1 MWHQPLSPKGDLIS
15 LLNINILH
23 KKNIME
29 QNIETNSNSNSPSGA
44 RGSILVFDNYDSFTY
59 NLVHEVKKLGYTNI
73 EVHRNDQIPLQ
84 EIARFDKI
92 ILSPGPGVPSE
103 SGILLEV
110 IRTYAATKS
119 ILGVCL
125 GEQAIAEAFG
135 GTLINLSEVHHGVTS
150 MINVLEKDVLFNN
163 LPTTLEVGRYHS
175 WAAERS
181 TLPECLTITAVDEEG
196 MIMALAH
203 KTYDVRG
210 VQFHPESVL
219 TPDGLQMLKNWLE
232 S

>member
-1 MWHQPLSPKGDLIS
+1 MK
-15 LLNINILH
+15 
-23 KKNIME
+23 
-29 QNIETNSNSNSPSGA
+29 
-44 RGSILVFDNYDSFTY
+44 ILVFDNYDSFTY
-59 NLVHEVKKLGYTNI
+59 NLVHAVKKLGYSDV
-73 EVHRNDQIPLQ
+73 EVHRNDQIALE

-92 ILSPGPGVPSE
+92 ILSPGPGVPFE

-110 IRTYAATKS
+110 IRTYAPIKP

-135 GTLINLSEVHHGVTS
+135 GTLINLSEVHHGVS
-150 MINVLEKDVLFNN
+150 SIVDILEEDVLFKG
-163 LPTTLEVGRYHS
+163 LDKKIEVGRYHS
-175 WAAERS
+175 WAAEKS
-181 TLPECLTITAVDEEG
+181 TLPECLTIIAVDEEG

-219 TPDGLQMLKNWLE
+219 TPKGEQILKNWLE

>member
-1 MWHQPLSPKGDLIS
+1 MIDKQENIQDEANSSSPLGV
-15 LLNINILH
+15 
-23 KKNIME
+23 
-29 QNIETNSNSNSPSGA
+29 
-44 RGSILVFDNYDSFTY
+44 RGCSILVFDNYDSFTY
-59 NLVHEVKKLGYTNI
+59 NLVHAVKKLGYTDV
-73 EVHRNDQIPLQ
+73 EVHRNDQIDLE

-110 IRTYAATKS
+110 IRTYAPTKP

-135 GTLINLSEVHHGVTS
+135 GTLINLSEVHHGVS
-150 MINVLEKDVLFNN
+150 SIVDVLEDDVLFNG
-163 LPTTLEVGRYHS
+163 LDKKIEVGRYHS
-175 WAAERS
+175 WAAEKS
-181 TLPECLTITAVDEEG
+181 TLPECLKITAVDEEG

-219 TPDGLQMLKNWLE
+219 TPKGEQMLKNWLTSPNPSKGGE
-232 S
+232 

>member
-1 MWHQPLSPKGDLIS
+1 MNNIQDKTQDDTYLSSPL
-15 LLNINILH
+15 
-23 KKNIME
+23 
-29 QNIETNSNSNSPSGA
+29 GA
-44 RGSILVFDNYDSFTY
+44 RGCRILVFDNYDSFTY
-59 NLVHEVKKLGYTNI
+59 NLVHAVKKLGFMNV
-73 EVHRNDQIPLQ
+73 EVHRNDQIAL
-84 EIARFDKI
+84 EDIEHFDKI

-103 SGILLEV
+103 SGILLDV
-110 IRTYAATKS
+110 IRRYAPTKS

-135 GTLINLSEVHHGVTS
+135 GTLINLTEVHHGVSS
-150 MINVLEKDVLFNN
+150 MVDVLEEDVLFNG
-163 LPTTLEVGRYHS
+163 LPKQLEVGRYHS
-175 WAAERS
+175 WAVEKS

-219 TPDGLQMLKNWLE
+219 TPDGEKILVNWLL
-232 S
+232 STNFTN

>member
-1 MWHQPLSPKGDLIS
+1 MK
-15 LLNINILH
+15 
-23 KKNIME
+23 
-29 QNIETNSNSNSPSGA
+29 
-44 RGSILVFDNYDSFTY
+44 ILVFDNYDSFTY
-59 NLVHEVKKLGYTNI
+59 NLVHAVKKLGYTDL
-73 EVHRNDQIPLQ
+73 EVYRNDQIAL
-84 EIARFDKI
+84 EDIARFDKI

-103 SGILLEV
+103 SGILLDV
-110 IRTYAATKS
+110 IRTYAPSKS

-135 GTLINLSEVHHGVTS
+135 GTLINLAEVHHGISS
-150 MINVLEKDVLFNN
+150 MVDVVAEDVLFNG
-163 LPTTLEVGRYHS
+163 LAKQLEVGRYHS
-175 WAAERS
+175 WAVEKA

-219 TPDGLQMLKNWLE
+219 TPDGEKMLKNWLE
-232 S
+232 SKCANKSIS